1 MNLDNLNQIGD
12 KLYYEVEKN
21 KNNLVVQY
29 RPQDCKDA
37 SCLRTFELDMEKIRN
52 RDLTEDEAKIL
63 SRIYVHGILNQ
74 TDEQRMEG
82 GILYGGSDVL
92 NNASILVRKPYA
104 GLAEELTYT
113 VFERVRAGLNLPS
126 IFGASN
132 ASKDQVTIWE
142 KLNEYNK
149 NNPNKAI
156 DLRHVAHSLGASSTK
171 NAMNWANYQGLSFD
185 NTNAKLVALGTS
197 YPIHS
202 DLETSYFD
210 AARGLFNRTRL
221 DYSIAPKDCVGTCA
235 LIGRT
240 PSTADNTNVGTMIK
254 DLLPHHTAYI
264 RDKEVFDFYFNKL
277 QSKDYEIKLNYLK
290 QIWDIK
296 GEYIG
301 PKFNTLE
308 GEK

>member
-1 MNLDNLNQIGD
+1 MILGELNP
-12 KLYYEVEKN
+12 N
-21 KNNLVVQY
+21 KEALQNATVV
-29 RPQDCKDA
+29 
-37 SCLRTFELDMEKIRN
+37 
-52 RDLTEDEAKIL
+52 
-63 SRIYVHGILNQ
+63 
-74 TDEQRMEG
+74 
-82 GILYGGSDVL
+82 
-92 NNASILVRKPYA
+92 VRKPYA

-132 ASKDQVTIWE
+132 AGKDQVTIWE

-185 NTNAKLVALGTS
+185 DTNAKLVALGTS

-202 DLETSYFD
+202 DLETGYFD

-264 RDKEVFDFYFNKL
+264 RDKEVLDFLYSRNKKKHDEIYMIQKETWGGRFEPKYRTL
-277 QSKDYEIKLNYLK
+277 ISKE
-290 QIWDIK
+290 
-296 GEYIG
+296 
-301 PKFNTLE
+301 
-308 GEK
+308 EK

>member
-21 KNNLVVQY
+21 KNNLVVKY
-29 RPQDCKDA
+29 KPQECKDP
-37 SCLRTFELDMEKIRN
+37 SCLRTFELDMEQIRN
-52 RDLTEDEAKIL
+52 RDLTEDEVKIL
-63 SRIYVHGILNQ
+63 SRVYVHGILNT
-74 TDEQRMEG
+74 TDKDRVEG
-82 GILYGGSDVL
+82 AIQYTGKEALQ
-92 NNASILVRKPYA
+92 NATVVVRKPYA

-185 NTNAKLVALGTS
+185 DTNAKLVALGVEDQT
-197 YPIHS
+197 
-202 DLETSYFD
+202 
-210 AARGLFNRTRL
+210 
-221 DYSIAPKDCVGTCA
+221 
-235 LIGRT
+235 
-240 PSTADNTNVGTMIK
+240 
-254 DLLPHHTAYI
+254 
-264 RDKEVFDFYFNKL
+264 
-277 QSKDYEIKLNYLK
+277 
-290 QIWDIK
+290 
-296 GEYIG
+296 
-301 PKFNTLE
+301 
-308 GEK
+308 